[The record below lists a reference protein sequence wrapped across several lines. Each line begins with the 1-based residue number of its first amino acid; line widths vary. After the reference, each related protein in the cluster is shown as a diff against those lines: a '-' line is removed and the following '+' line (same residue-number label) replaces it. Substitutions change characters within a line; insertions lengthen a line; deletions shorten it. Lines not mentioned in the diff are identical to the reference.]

1 MFGDNGIS
9 STSSTIVTITVGYES
24 SPIAFPIPTPSS
36 EPLKKLFKRAKKN
49 WFDCQYFDN
58 ACGLVRIANG
68 N

>member
-36 EPLKKLFKRAKKN
+36 EPLKNYSRELKK
-49 WFDCQYFDN
+49 
-58 ACGLVRIANG
+58 LVRLPIF
-68 N
+68 